1 MRPELKFWKKNKMQ
15 IVSSKQNIIEKIIR
29 DKEGRLVRATFCVY
43 ENGGRIKAKLV
54 DYVYITAGA
63 ICGKVLSL
71 GGNMS
76 RTVLDTKSLS
86 FNSKIVS
93 PFFSLDSLL
102 YSTGSKP
109 RAPTIF

>member
-1 MRPELKFWKKNKMQ
+1 MQ
-15 IVSSKQNIIEKIIR
+15 IIQSQSNIVEKIIR

-71 GGNMS
+71 SSNLS
-76 RTVLDTKSLS
+76 KSLFDTKTKTFGSRVYSL
-86 FNSKIVS
+86 FYIQNSI
-93 PFFSLDSLL
+93 FYF
-102 YSTGSKP
+102 GSKP
-109 RAPTIF
+109 RAPTF